1 MSQGKNQK
9 YTNRLEH
16 ETSPYLLQH
25 AQNPVDWYP
34 WGEEALKR
42 AQDEDR
48 PILLSIGY
56 SACHW
61 CHVMAHESF
70 EDEEIAGLMNKNF
83 ICIKVDREERPDL
96 DDIYMAATIAIN
108 NGQGGW
114 PMTLFLMPDQQPFF
128 AGTYF
133 PPVDRYGRPGFS
145 TVLLRISELWQK
157 DRSSLDQQGKS
168 LTEHLRKQTTSGL
181 EMSVGEDEIKKAV
194 IQLEAEFDSIRGGFG
209 SAPKFPPATAL
220 SLLLKYYSQTQDARS
235 LNMVKV
241 TLDAM
246 ARGGMYDQV
255 GGGFHRYS
263 TDDQWLVPHFEK
275 MLYDNALLAK
285 IYLEAYQVTKEPF
298 YREIASETLDYILR
312 EMTSPEG
319 GFYSA
324 TDADSEGRE
333 GKFFVWSPDKVQQI
347 LDAEDAR
354 LFCAYYDITE
364 GGNWEGTSIPN
375 IPRPLTE
382 IAQSLSLDPKGL
394 AGKLDHLRQTMYEAR
409 LKRVPPGLDDKILT
423 AWNGLMI
430 GAMAEGARVLG
441 EPRYLAAAGQA
452 ADFIKKRLMSSE
464 GRLLRTY
471 RSGKAHLNAYLEDY
485 AYLAEGLIDLYEAGA
500 SKDYLQEAARLANR
514 IIEDFAST
522 DGLGLFNT
530 SHDHETLLV
539 RHREG
544 YDGAIPNPNATASHM
559 MARLSFHFDQS
570 DFRKFSIQG
579 LRAYGKA
586 INRFPRAFCKSLQ
599 AADFLLGGATEIA
612 LVGQSGEKGFEA
624 LRREINS
631 HHIPNRIIATV
642 SPEETNV
649 IEESPQP
656 FLEGKGLVHGKP
668 AVYICRN
675 FVCQEPITQ
684 PGQVVSA
691 LSQHQG
697 FIKSSRQ
704 TSI

>member
-1 MSQGKNQK
+1 MSQGKDQK
-9 YTNRLEH
+9 YTNRLKH

-25 AQNPVDWYP
+25 AHNPVDWYP
-34 WGEEALKR
+34 WGQEALKR
-42 AQDEDR
+42 AREEDR

-114 PMTLFLMPDQQPFF
+114 PMTLFLMPDQKPFF

-145 TVLLRISELWQK
+145 TVLLRIAELWK
-157 DRSSLDQQGKS
+157 NDRLSLDQQGMS
-168 LTEHLRKQTTSGL
+168 LTERLRKQTTSRL
-181 EMSVGEDEIKKAV
+181 EMSIGENEIKKAV
-194 IQLEAEFDSIRGGFG
+194 KQLETEFDSLRGGFG

-220 SLLLKYYSQTQDARS
+220 SLLLKHYSQCQDKGS
-235 LNMVKV
+235 LNMVKL

-263 TDDQWLVPHFEK
+263 TDDRWLVPHFEK

-298 YREIASETLDYILR
+298 YQKIASETLDYILR

-333 GKFFVWSPDKVQQI
+333 GKFFVWKPDEVKHI
-347 LDAEDAR
+347 LGSEDAR

-382 IAQSLSLDPKGL
+382 IAERLSLDLRGL
-394 AGKLDHLRQTMYEAR
+394 AEKLDQLRLKLYETR
-409 LKRVPPGLDDKILT
+409 LKRVPPGLDDKILC

-441 EPRYLAAAGQA
+441 EPRYLAAAGHA
-452 ADFIKKRLMSSE
+452 ADFIKKRLMTSE

-471 RSGKAHLNAYLEDY
+471 RSGKAHLNGYLEDY

-514 IIEDFAST
+514 IIEDFASM

-559 MARLSFHFDQS
+559 MVRLSFHFDQS

-579 LRAYGKA
+579 LRAYGEA
-586 INRFPRAFCKSLQ
+586 INQFPRAFCKSLL

-624 LRREINS
+624 LRREINRYY
-631 HHIPNRIIATV
+631 IPNRIIATV
-642 SPEETNV
+642 NLEEAD
-649 IEESPQP
+649 IPGDFQQP
-656 FLEGKGLVHGKP
+656 LLRGKGLVHERP

-675 FVCQEPITQ
+675 FVCQEPITD
-684 PGQVVSA
+684 PGQVVSV
-691 LSQHQG
+691 LTQHQALE
-697 FIKSSRQ
+697 KNTREQ
-704 TSI
+704 SI